1 MPVNDSSFFLLQNNN
16 CLKELCIMHDD
27 ELEDFVK
34 LKKSYEEKMSVLKQE
49 K

>member
-1 MPVNDSSFFLLQNNN
+1 VADNFVLFQNNN
-16 CLKELCIMHDD
+16 CLKELCTMHDD

-34 LKKSYEEKMSVLKQE
+34 LTKSYEEKMAALKQE